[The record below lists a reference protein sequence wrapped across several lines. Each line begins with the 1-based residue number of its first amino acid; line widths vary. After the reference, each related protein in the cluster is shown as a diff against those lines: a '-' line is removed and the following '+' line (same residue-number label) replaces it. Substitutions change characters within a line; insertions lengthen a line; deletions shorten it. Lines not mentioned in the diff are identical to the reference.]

1 MAADATP
8 VPLSVIF
15 CGLVFAL
22 SVIVTIP
29 VRDPAA
35 VGVNVIEIVQLPRA
49 ATELPQVLVWA
60 KSPVM
65 VMLPTLKTTDEL
77 LLTVTDFA
85 ALVIPTATLPNERE
99 LLERLALWASAG
111 RAAVIMKTDAKRM
124 KLEATTRRTMFIPL
138 LRD

>member
-65 VMLPTLKTTDEL
+65 VMLPTLKTTDEP

-85 ALVIPTATLPNERE
+85 ALVIPTATVPNERE
-99 LLERLALWASAG
+99 LLERLASGPAL
-111 RAAVIMKTDAKRM
+111 DA
-124 KLEATTRRTMFIPL
+124 PP
-138 LRD
+138 